1 MCGHSKRFVMSDVIR
16 ILSTEQ
22 LVCEC
27 SAAIAVPERALADP
41 GHIRTFSATAASQSK
56 HTVYA
61 LSRMMLIEF
70 EDGELQPRRFQF
82 DLTVTDGADPVRVDD
97 GIVVARNLDGR
108 LAVMS
113 NAAKPLRKFIE
124 VANRFCTRWIRL
136 DI

>member
-1 MCGHSKRFVMSDVIR
+1 MSDAIR
-16 ILSTEQ
+16 ILSADQ

-27 SAAIAVPERALADP
+27 SAAIAVPEMALSEA
-41 GHIRTFSATAASQSK
+41 GYIRTFSATVGSQSK
-56 HTVYA
+56 HALYA
-61 LSRMMLIEF
+61 LSQMMLMEF
-70 EDGELQPRRFQF
+70 EDGELQPHQFQF
-82 DLTVTDGADPVRVDD
+82 DLTVTHGADSVRVDD

-108 LAVMS
+108 LDVMS

>member
-27 SAAIAVPERALADP
+27 LAAIAVPEIALSVPDY
-41 GHIRTFSATAASQSK
+41 IRTFSATAGSQSK
-56 HTVYA
+56 HSLYA
-61 LSRMMLIEF
+61 LSQMMLIEF
-70 EDGELQPRRFQF
+70 EDGELQPRQFQF
-82 DLTVTDGADPVRVDD
+82 DLTVTSGASLVRVDD
-97 GIVVARNLDGR
+97 GIVIVRNLDGR
-108 LAVMS
+108 LEVLS

-124 VANRFCTRWIRL
+124 AANRFCTRWIRL